1 MIGFVLNTC
10 NYSSIRWYTCM
21 IMYRKFLIKS
31 FRYECMYNSMHAH
44 LCNKKLH
51 LIYERYER
59 FNFVWMMNYI
69 VYFFVVFIYF
79 FFLRL
84 IDMYS
89 SYLFLKCY
97 LFILSL
103 NWPIIHPFCS
113 SLFILHYLF
122 IFMHLFMFIYDLIRK
137 NSNFKINNNVHAI
150 QDLNIF

>member
-31 FRYECMYNSMHAH
+31 FRYEFMYNSMHAH

-69 VYFFVVFIYF
+69 VYFFVVFIYLF
-79 FFLRL
+79 FFKINR
-84 IDMYS
+84 YV
-89 SYLFLKCY
+89 
-97 LFILSL
+97 FI
-103 NWPIIHPFCS
+103 
-113 SLFILHYLF
+113 LF
-122 IFMHLFMFIYDLIRK
+122 IFEMLFIYFISELTHYSSILLVSIYSTLFIYFYAFIYVYLWP
-137 NSNFKINNNVHAI
+137 NS
-150 QDLNIF
+150 